1 MGLQVDCIHDM
12 YAECL
17 LLLHT
22 RGYTACRRA
31 RYSNERSV
39 LIRDAVTHT
48 QERSCVRAQQDAA
61 KQRAKQHG
69 NVNLGYKSV
78 TCIELLQLSGQ
89 SVLFNVF
96 KSEDGCESDGIH

>member
-1 MGLQVDCIHDM
+1 M
-12 YAECL
+12 
-17 LLLHT
+17 
-22 RGYTACRRA
+22 
-31 RYSNERSV
+31 
-39 LIRDAVTHT
+39 
-48 QERSCVRAQQDAA
+48 RAQQDAA

>member
-1 MGLQVDCIHDM
+1 MQ
-12 YAECL
+12 A
-17 LLLHT
+17 
-22 RGYTACRRA
+22 RA
-31 RYSNERSV
+31 LNNNERSV

-48 QERSCVRAQQDAA
+48 QEGSCVRAQQDAA

>member
-1 MGLQVDCIHDM
+1 MQ
-12 YAECL
+12 A
-17 LLLHT
+17 
-22 RGYTACRRA
+22 RA
-31 RYSNERSV
+31 LNNNERSV

-61 KQRAKQHG
+61 KQRAKQDG

-78 TCIELLQLSGQ
+78 TFIQLKQLSCQ

-96 KSEDGCESDGIH
+96 KSDDGCD